1 MVHNFVRRCAL
12 ALPALAAVCC
22 SAFTPGGAGE
32 PPSAAVSAECR
43 RRDVLGTLA
52 ASSSLLLAPRP
63 ALAISPQEK
72 KDRDNIVAG
81 HARLQYLLDHWEE
94 ETTVCKIGQETTF
107 GDKW

>member
-12 ALPALAAVCC
+12 ALPALAAVC

-32 PPSAAVSAECR
+32 PPSAAASAECR